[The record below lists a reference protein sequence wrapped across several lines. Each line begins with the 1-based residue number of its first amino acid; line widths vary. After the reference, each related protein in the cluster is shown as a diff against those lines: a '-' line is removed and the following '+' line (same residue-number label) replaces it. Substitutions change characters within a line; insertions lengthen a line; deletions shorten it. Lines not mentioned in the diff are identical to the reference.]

1 MRLVVVDVGE
11 RAPRVVVG
19 RDGRHD
25 ADVLV
30 ADRVLELDHARVEVD
45 APTLVAALGAI
56 FEVALYYA
64 SHIRKLATN
73 LMVTSCKKFDGKQ
86 IIPVRLSYK
95 GLTKPCKLRTLPVLA
110 ADITLVL
117 LFVTP

>member
-1 MRLVVVDVGE
+1 MY
-11 RAPRVVVG
+11 
-19 RDGRHD
+19 
-25 ADVLV
+25 
-30 ADRVLELDHARVEVD
+30 ELDAVGMQTDSGIGIR
-45 APTLVAALGAI
+45 TRGAI

-64 SHIRKLATN
+64 SHIRKLAAN

-95 GLTKPCKLRTLPVLA
+95 RVTKPCKLRTLPVLA
-110 ADITLVL
+110 ADITFVL